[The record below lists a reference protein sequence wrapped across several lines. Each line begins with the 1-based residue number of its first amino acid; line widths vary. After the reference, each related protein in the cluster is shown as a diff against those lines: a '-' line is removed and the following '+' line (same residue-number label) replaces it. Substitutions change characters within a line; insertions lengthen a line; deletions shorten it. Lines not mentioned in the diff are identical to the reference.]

1 MPLIATI
8 KTIMKDGITIEK
20 CAKALGYTVSW
31 TIIKASKIII
41 SVGKGVLEAAS
52 GEIQGIIEQERQSKS
67 NAKKDTQTAETSY
80 EYIFSDDQNKDEE
93 TKKMENELKQ
103 KYTEEKIKQ
112 INDDFKKLGFALKSK
127 IVDGNRIILEY
138 IRLT

>member
-80 EYIFSDDQNKDEE
+80 EYIFSDDQNKD
-93 TKKMENELKQ
+93 
-103 KYTEEKIKQ
+103 
-112 INDDFKKLGFALKSK
+112 
-127 IVDGNRIILEY
+127 
-138 IRLT
+138 